1 MKYHKPTAGSG
12 VETARSFLFGGA
24 SRLRSLA
31 TSASSIGRKSWG
43 GASLK
48 AILWGCCLDDA
59 RAKSASDGARSSS
72 KKLALERAERGR
84 DAERGREEEV
94 GV

>member
-1 MKYHKPTAGSG
+1 
-12 VETARSFLFGGA
+12 
-24 SRLRSLA
+24 
-31 TSASSIGRKSWG
+31 
-43 GASLK
+43 LK
-48 AILWGCCLDDA
+48 AILWGCCLDEA

-84 DAERGREEEV
+84 DAERGLEEEV